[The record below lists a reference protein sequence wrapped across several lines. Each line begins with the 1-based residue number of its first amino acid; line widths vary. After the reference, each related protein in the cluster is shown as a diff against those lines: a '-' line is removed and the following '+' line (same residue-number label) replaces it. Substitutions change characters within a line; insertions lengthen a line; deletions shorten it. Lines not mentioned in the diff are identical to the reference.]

1 MDSIAPIAYFTY
13 NRPNHTKISLDA
25 LKKNELAA
33 LSEIIIYSDGPKND
47 KNDKKKVEEVRDIL
61 NSLEGF
67 KKKNTNF

>member
-47 KNDKKKVEEVRDIL
+47 KNDKKKL
-61 NSLEGF
+61 
-67 KKKNTNF
+67 KK